1 LAVQHSALTWVEKAR
16 DQRQIMIHL
25 GAPLRG
31 RHADQATHPADG
43 SRQRCPGGMRGGDQ
57 FAIEPA
63 PMVFATAVLDVYR
76 TALGQAPM
84 VTPADHQ
91 GSRRFGRLP

>member
-1 LAVQHSALTWVEKAR
+1 
-16 DQRQIMIHL
+16 
-25 GAPLRG
+25 
-31 RHADQATHPADG
+31 
-43 SRQRCPGGMRGGDQ
+43 MRGGDQ